1 MEKEQTNASGHLK
14 LQLSVTNSEM
24 LETGKTGEHCFT
36 AEGGTLGC
44 SSNNEWVLQDLHRNV
59 ANVHARIA
67 YQDGAFTLQLMGE
80 ILVINNAEITDR
92 QQTVRLQHGDE
103 IQVGFL
109 LLLVRIGSTPETFI
123 DPLNDEPEQIISR
136 QRSPLAEMMS
146 EGEDVTSM
154 LPSQRTSM
162 EVVDPIRAINANSLA
177 SSAIRNDSAAL
188 AELLPVQQ
196 ISTTSP
202 REEQDG
208 APQLYVD
215 LPQPD
220 ASVAKTTRKSSQD
233 KSLADVHLSLAPLL
247 RGMGIKLPLLAT
259 TDEAYAI
266 LEELGQTIKAAI
278 NGLLALQHSEE
289 IINNKNLRVIE
300 DNPLRLRMGY
310 EDTMSLLFDVEEQG
324 CAVHLSAPAAVSE
337 SLNHVGL
344 HNAATKS
351 AINFALNAMLDAFS
365 PEELLNRF
373 ADYRR
378 SRGRNEMD
386 GDWAWRMYCSFFKEL
401 SSNRQRGFE
410 KLFWE
415 HFEQNYDRTLR
426 DLNQREKP

>member
-1 MEKEQTNASGHLK
+1 MEKEQNNASGHLM

-24 LETGKTGEHCFT
+24 LETGKTSEHHFT
-36 AEGGTLGC
+36 TEGGTLGC

-67 YQDGAFTLQLMGE
+67 CQDGAFTLQLMGE
-80 ILVINNAEITDR
+80 ILVINNAEITDH
-92 QQTVRLQHGDE
+92 QQTVRLQHGDQ

-109 LLLVRIGSTPETFI
+109 LLMVRIGSTPETFI

-146 EGEDVTSM
+146 EGEDVTSI
-154 LPSQRTSM
+154 LPEQRASM
-162 EVVDPIRAINANSLA
+162 EMVDPLRAINANSLA
-177 SSAIRNDSAAL
+177 SSTIRNDNAAL
-188 AELLPVQQ
+188 AELLPAQQ
-196 ISTTSP
+196 INTATP
-202 REEQDG
+202 REEQGG
-208 APQLYVD
+208 APRLYVD
-215 LPQPD
+215 LPQSETNP
-220 ASVAKTTRKSSQD
+220 AKISRKPPRD
-233 KSLADVHLSLAPLL
+233 KNLAEVHLSLAPLL
-247 RGMGIKLPLLAT
+247 QGMGINLPLLST

-310 EDTMSLLFDVEEQG
+310 EETMSLLFDVEESS
-324 CAVHLSAPAAVSE
+324 CAVHLSAPAAVAE
-337 SLNHVGL
+337 SLRHVGL

-378 SRGRNEMD
+378 SRTRNEMD

-426 DLNQREKP
+426 GLNQQEKP